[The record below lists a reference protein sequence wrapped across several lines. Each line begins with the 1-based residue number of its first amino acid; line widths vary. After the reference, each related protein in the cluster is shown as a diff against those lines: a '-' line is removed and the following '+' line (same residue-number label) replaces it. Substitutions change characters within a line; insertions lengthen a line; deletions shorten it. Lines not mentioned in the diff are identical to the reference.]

1 MALLGWIPAFF
12 MAKQRDTVDFP
23 WGFTMGNPQCLIVKP
38 RVLSVKK
45 TVQSLVMTKAT
56 FVIQNVGPMSCRPIT
71 WLKHVET
78 PSKSRYI
85 KIYPPYILVSLL
97 IKPMEHHI
105 VGDFGRYHIFLSTSL
120 PPFYPM
126 DPYRT
131 SPVMNHVLVMLQCI
145 ARKIYSWNH
154 WFYQQI

>member
-1 MALLGWIPAFF
+1 
-12 MAKQRDTVDFP
+12 
-23 WGFTMGNPQCLIVKP
+23 
-38 RVLSVKK
+38 
-45 TVQSLVMTKAT
+45 MTKAT

-120 PPFYPM
+120 PPFYPIAWSTQNF
-126 DPYRT
+126 T
-131 SPVMNHVLVMLQCI
+131 SNESRASDASMYC
-145 ARKIYSWNH
+145 
-154 WFYQQI
+154 